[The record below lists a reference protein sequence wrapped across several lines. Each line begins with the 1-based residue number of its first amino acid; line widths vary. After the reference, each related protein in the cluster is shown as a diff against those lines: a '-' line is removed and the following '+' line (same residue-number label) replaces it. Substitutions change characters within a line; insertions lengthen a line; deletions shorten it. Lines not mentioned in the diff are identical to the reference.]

1 MLAFEGNEAFAIK
14 PPAPRN
20 ITDVTGAGDALAGA
34 CAAALMRGLPFVQAV
49 REGMAAALLALE
61 SAEAVPAFSEADFAA
76 ALKLVP
82 RPDTADAAAN
92 GEFDVA

>member
-1 MLAFEGNEAFAIK
+1 
-14 PPAPRN
+14 
-20 ITDVTGAGDALAGA
+20 
-34 CAAALMRGLPFVQAV
+34 
-49 REGMAAALLALE
+49 MAAALLALE

-76 ALKLVP
+76 ALNLVP